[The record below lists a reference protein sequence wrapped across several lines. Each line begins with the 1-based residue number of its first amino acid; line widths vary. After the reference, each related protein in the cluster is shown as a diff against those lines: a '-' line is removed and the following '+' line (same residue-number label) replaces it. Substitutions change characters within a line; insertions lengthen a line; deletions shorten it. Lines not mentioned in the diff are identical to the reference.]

1 MRWQGEKGGRIVRW
15 HSQRGGKVLRW
26 QKGGRRGEMARRERW
41 ESSEVAS
48 WEILCFI
55 QGWETQ
61 GETKIFSQCLP
72 RCVQDILAWL
82 QGMER
87 FPLDVTQAVRNVAGC
102 RSVWNS

>member
-1 MRWQGEKGGRIVRW
+1 MRW
-15 HSQRGGKVLRW
+15 HSRKAGKVVS
-26 QKGGRRGEMARRERW
+26 GRKVEVGERGEMARRKRW

-55 QGWETQ
+55 QGWGTQ
-61 GETKIFSQCLP
+61 SETKIFAQCLP

-87 FPLDVTQAVRNVAGC
+87 FSLDLMQAVRNVAGC